1 MPPATQRP
9 VLPRTISWALAAALS
24 WVSPLLAQQAG
35 LPIPEDEQLT
45 YSIAWPSGLPIGRA
59 DFKARYVDPGWRF
72 EMSLTA
78 SLPEID
84 IDDAYVSRTDAAACS
99 LEFEKHARHGS
110 KRIHEFL
117 RFGTTAVER
126 FNLETAGQESPGIV
140 PVSGCTRDALA
151 YLYYL
156 RKDLGAGRI
165 PPPADIF
172 FGAGYRL
179 RLEHSQTRR
188 LVWEGKRRL
197 VDEIRAVVR
206 GPASEHAFSVYFGRD
221 EARTPLLFRVE
232 FEGTPFTMQLE
243 EDRDD
248 DE

>member
-1 MPPATQRP
+1 MGS
-9 VLPRTISWALAAALS
+9 RTIAWTLAAALF
-24 WVSPLLAQQAG
+24 WVSPLLSQQAG

-45 YSIAWPSGLPIGRA
+45 YSIAWPSGLPVGQA
-59 DFKARYVDPGWRF
+59 DFKARFVDPGWRF
-72 EMSLTA
+72 EMSLNA
-78 SLPEID
+78 SLPEIN

-110 KRIHEFL
+110 KRTHEFL
-117 RFGTTAVER
+117 RFGRTAVER
-126 FNLETAGQESPGIV
+126 FNLETVGQESPGVV
-140 PVSGCTRDALA
+140 PVSGCARDALA
-151 YLYYL
+151 YLYHL

-179 RLEHSQTRR
+179 NLEYAQTRR

-206 GPASEHAFSVYFGRD
+206 GPASEHVFSVYFGRD

-243 EDRDD
+243 AER
-248 DE
+248 EE